1 MTPERA
7 RRARTTVAVAVS
19 VAFAIAAHFAI
30 VQDLPA
36 QAGALLSLVP
46 LTFLLVGMARR
57 SSRPHAGFLL
67 IGLAALAAWLAFPML
82 KTYFPSLFFVEHA
95 GGQLLLAILFGRS
108 LAEGREPLVA
118 RFARIIHGSLPPVVA
133 DYCRSVTVAWTVFFC
148 VLFVLS
154 CGLYLGGFLAAWS
167 ILANI
172 LSPILVG
179 TMFVVEYAIRHRVL
193 PADWEHVGIAGSV
206 HAFSRHFA
214 GAQPQS
220 PR

>member
-1 MTPERA
+1 MTSERA

-19 VAFAIAAHFAI
+19 VALAIAAHFAI

-36 QAGALLSLVP
+36 HAGALLSLVP
-46 LTFLLVGMARR
+46 LTILMVGMARR
-57 SSRPHAGFLL
+57 SSRPQAGFAVL
-67 IGLAALAAWLAFPML
+67 GLAALAAWLAFPTL
-82 KTYFPSLFFVEHA
+82 KTHFPNLFFLEHA
-95 GGQLLLAILFGRS
+95 GGQLILAVMFGRT
-108 LAEGREPLVA
+108 LAEGQEPLVA
-118 RFARIIHGSLPPVVA
+118 RFARIIHGYLPPVVA
-133 DYCRSVTVAWTVFFC
+133 AYCRSVTVAWTTFFC

-179 TMFVVEYAIRHRVL
+179 TMFVLEIAIRRRVL
-193 PADWEHVGIAGSV
+193 PADWEHVGLARSV